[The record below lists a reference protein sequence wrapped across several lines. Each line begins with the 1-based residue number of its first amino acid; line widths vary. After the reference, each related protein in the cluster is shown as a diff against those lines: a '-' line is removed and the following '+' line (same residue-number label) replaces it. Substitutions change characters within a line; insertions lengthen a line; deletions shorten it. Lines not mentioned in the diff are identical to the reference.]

1 MKLPHQVA
9 RISKKLVTENRIPIS
24 LSTYKG
30 KINTVNQMRSGLY
43 LSFTKLILLWTRE
56 SIRRVVHLTPYVKH
70 KGQPGCD
77 LPVEV

>member
-24 LSTYKG
+24 LSIYKG

-43 LSFTKLILLWTRE
+43 LSFTKLILLW
-56 SIRRVVHLTPYVKH
+56 
-70 KGQPGCD
+70 
-77 LPVEV
+77 VE